1 MIARILVTPKSTMQL
16 GSMDSVMV
24 SIVQSVLG
32 IAR

>member
-1 MIARILVTPKSTMQL
+1 MIARILVIHQPTMQL

-32 IAR
+32 IA